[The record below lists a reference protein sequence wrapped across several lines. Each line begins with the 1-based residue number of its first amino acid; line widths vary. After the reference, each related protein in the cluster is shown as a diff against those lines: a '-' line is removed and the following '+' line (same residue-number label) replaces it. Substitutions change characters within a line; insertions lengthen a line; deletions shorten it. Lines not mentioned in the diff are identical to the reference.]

1 MIRNLQDDFRLS
13 LKPWSIMG
21 LFLNRIIILK
31 KKKKI
36 QGIKKNYVKS
46 TFLMAVFFVSN
57 EHSEVSHS
65 NQVSH

>member
-1 MIRNLQDDFRLS
+1 
-13 LKPWSIMG
+13 MG